1 MLKSKELR
9 GINVV
14 NIENGRLIGKVKN
27 TIYSFRQ
34 ELIMG
39 FSIYS
44 GRWVKKDIFIPIN
57 DIEIIGRDVIL
68 ANKPEKL
75 QCINKNQEVVNAI
88 KEIDRVFSM
97 NVITNKGE
105 EIGHIEDVIISEEK
119 FKIGGYIISDGFVE
133 DIIKGKLIIPFSEKI
148 IFGENDVI
156 IDSNYKNIV
165 LKNDISL
172 KKIFKEE
179 V

>member
-1 MLKSKELR
+1 MLKSKELK
-9 GINVV
+9 GIDIV
-14 NIENGRLIGKVKN
+14 NIENGKLIGKVKN
-27 TIYSFRQ
+27 TIYSLKQ

-44 GRWVKKDIFIPIN
+44 GKWIKKEKFISIN
-57 DIEIIGRDVIL
+57 HIAIIGNSVIL
-68 ANKPEKL
+68 ADDSAHL
-75 QCINKNQEVVNAI
+75 QCANKNKEVVSAI
-88 KEIDRVFSM
+88 KEIDRVFNM
-97 NVITNKGE
+97 DVITDKGE
-105 EIGHIEDVIISEEK
+105 EIGHIEDVIINEYK
-119 FKIGGYIISDGFVE
+119 FKIEGYIISDGFIE

-148 IFGENDVI
+148 IFGEDAVI
-156 IDSNYKNIV
+156 IDSDYKNII